1 MRASIACALL
11 LIAGCNAGSR
21 PSGGGGG
28 FACPTGMNGIL
39 LIDWTVHG
47 SLPST
52 QSCSG
57 IANITLFLD
66 NPLCGDIQIEP
77 IACALD
83 KFRYDEMPEGDA
95 EVTLR
100 GVDTQGKVMLMG
112 SAPITLTKTL
122 PAKPTTVPLQ

>member
-1 MRASIACALL
+1 MLV
-11 LIAGCNAGSR
+11 
-21 PSGGGGG
+21 
-28 FACPTGMNGIL
+28 
-39 LIDWTVHG
+39 DWTVHG

-52 QSCSG
+52 QSCGG
-57 IANITLFLD
+57 IANLTLFLD